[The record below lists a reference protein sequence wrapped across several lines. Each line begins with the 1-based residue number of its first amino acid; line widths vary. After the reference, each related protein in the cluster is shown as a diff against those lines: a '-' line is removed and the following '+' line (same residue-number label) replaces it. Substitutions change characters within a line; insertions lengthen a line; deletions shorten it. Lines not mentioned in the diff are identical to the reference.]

1 MLEEIKK
8 NMDRRCL
15 KLVFVN
21 PGSEVMK
28 KLERSKLID
37 TVGQEWIFLTVGEA
51 VSACNF
57 MLHSNKPKG
66 KTTTESEENENENEA
81 SDCNV

>member
-66 KTTTESEENENENEA
+66 KTTTESEENENEA

>member
-1 MLEEIKK
+1 MLEEVKK

-37 TVGQEWIFLTVGEA
+37 TVGQEWIFLTVAEA

-57 MLHSNKPKG
+57 MLHSCKPKA
-66 KTTTESEENENENEA
+66 KAPESENESEA